1 MKNKL
6 LATFLLAL
14 LVVSGLFVLHFLPPM
29 SVGGKPLRKVDL
41 LSDIRVDKVLPADSD
56 TLLLPPP
63 VKPAFVDTCKDGM
76 VCIEDYA
83 DSTGHGMAHFYEA
96 LAGRQTLGR
105 PVRIAYFGDS
115 FIEADILTGDLRK
128 MLQKR
133 FGGSG
138 VGYVPVTTRIAGLPK
153 RPPVFLAVGAAIR
166 SQILSGSTVRCRICQ
181 TIILYL
187 LPELLLN

>member
-115 FIEADILTGDLRK
+115 FIEADILTGDLRSW
-128 MLQKR
+128 R
-133 FGGSG
+133 CPCNNPNCW
-138 VGYVPVTTRIAGLPK
+138 VPPK
-153 RPPVFLAVGAAIR
+153 RPPVFWRLGQPFDHRFCPVRPFVAGSVKPLFYTFSR
-166 SQILSGSTVRCRICQ
+166 SFC
-181 TIILYL
+181 
-187 LPELLLN
+187 

>member
-63 VKPAFVDTCKDGM
+63 VRRFRMLFALKMALTHSR
-76 VCIEDYA
+76 
-83 DSTGHGMAHFYEA
+83 DSCS
-96 LAGRQTLGR
+96 LASTPLIC
-105 PVRIAYFGDS
+105 VAIS
-115 FIEADILTGDLRK
+115 TSLLK
-128 MLQKR
+128 L
-133 FGGSG
+133 
-138 VGYVPVTTRIAGLPK
+138 
-153 RPPVFLAVGAAIR
+153 LA
-166 SQILSGSTVRCRICQ
+166 
-181 TIILYL
+181 
-187 LPELLLN
+187 